1 MSAILNFMSANNI
14 VEFEHHRGFISSVIT
29 ESDICTVKSS
39 VAGFF
44 DCNVR
49 VGDYV
54 REGMC
59 MARIIDTGSGEMISE
74 INAPENGTV
83 FFIQS
88 NPLAFSDSQ
97 LILLV
102 R

>member
-1 MSAILNFMSANNI
+1 MKKIFVLLLMTAFVLSACSASKAEEDRD
-14 VEFEHHRGFISSVIT
+14 VET
-29 ESDICTVKSS
+29 
-39 VAGFF
+39 
-44 DCNVR
+44 
-49 VGDYV
+49 
-54 REGMC
+54 GMC